1 MDAEPASR
9 LPIPER
15 FSPPMDYPIYRAF
28 TSKRPSLFG
37 TDINGVGICPEKM
50 AKFDAEILG
59 PASTLEAALERPRAF
74 GDKIGAGKT
83 RPTKAQEFYGPG
95 GLLERSAKEFHRQ
108 WSEARAKDLV
118 YAAEYGCM
126 FYERRWAFTF
136 AQPARVVSIV
146 GWDYE
151 AFLPKPKTVYLK
163 DPFFP
168 RWWPLDVKD
177 RQKRLGE
184 YAATGQT
191 VFTPGM
197 NAPII
202 ITDYGIPA
210 TVADIT
216 GPGISV

>member
-15 FSPPMDYPIYRAF
+15 FSPPMDYPVYRAF

-37 TDINGVGICPEKM
+37 TDINGVGIC
-50 AKFDAEILG
+50 LN
-59 PASTLEAALERPRAF
+59 
-74 GDKIGAGKT
+74 
-83 RPTKAQEFYGPG
+83 
-95 GLLERSAKEFHRQ
+95 RQ
-108 WSEARAKDLV
+108 WNEARAKDLV
-118 YAAEYGCM
+118 YAAEHGCM